1 MPANKQAHGIAW
13 AAEYPDQYRA
23 ALSRIVAA
31 LREAWPKAMTTKQLM
46 IAAHVTGGEVT
57 AALAKCPR
65 TIVNVA
71 EGRSTTTRKITLH
84 PSMHDADAEQE
95 RKNKAAA
102 QRVLRILFEEGKL

>member
-1 MPANKQAHGIAW
+1 VPANKRAHGIAW
-13 AAEYPDQYRA
+13 ASEHPDQFRA

-31 LREAWPKAMTTKQLM
+31 LREAWPKPMTTKQLRM
-46 IAAHVTGGEVT
+46 AAQVTGREIT
-57 AALAKCPR
+57 AVLAKCPR

-71 EGRSTTTRKITLH
+71 EGRSTTTRKLALH
-84 PSMHDADAEQE
+84 PSMSEADTEQE